1 MKKII
6 LILTFIIISLFSF
19 GQNIIK
25 ETTDQFDNIVT
36 IENTIERTNFILC
49 GKTATLSVNTGKV
62 GIFSTKYSLYLPTI
76 NSRTNKWMDWE
87 VIQSCL
93 NIDEKNLMK
102 LYSAIKDQK
111 DVKISGAK
119 VFASNKVH
127 NSSTRVVL
135 NLKVNIHI
143 NENENKRVVICL
155 SQNSIYDQAPVL
167 DEIWVFS
174 EEDIQPLIN
183 VLSKYIK

>member
-6 LILTFIIISLFSF
+6 LTLTFIIISLFSF

-25 ETTDQFDNIVT
+25 ETTDQFDNVVT
-36 IENTIERTNFILC
+36 IENNIERTNFILC

-62 GIFSTKYSLYLPTI
+62 GLFSTKYSLYLPTI

-102 LYSAIKDQK
+102 LYSGIKDQK

-127 NSSTRVVL
+127 DSATRVVL
-135 NLKVNIHI
+135 NVKVNIHI
-143 NENENKRVVICL
+143 GGNNNKRVVICL
-155 SQNSIYDQAPVL
+155 TQNSIYDQAPVL
-167 DEIWVFS
+167 DEIWIFS